1 MVVLGP
7 VLGADRLP
15 AASTAL
21 TVGAGMGEVLDAPHA
36 GYARDVALS
45 LALPL

>member
-21 TVGAGMGEVLDAPHA
+21 TVMVLGPVWV
-36 GYARDVALS
+36 RC
-45 LALPL
+45 